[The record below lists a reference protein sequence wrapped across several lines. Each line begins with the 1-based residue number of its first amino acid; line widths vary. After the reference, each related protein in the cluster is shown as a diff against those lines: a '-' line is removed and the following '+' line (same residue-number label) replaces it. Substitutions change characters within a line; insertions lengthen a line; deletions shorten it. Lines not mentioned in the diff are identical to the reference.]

1 LQILSPVF
9 YLTVKEIKS
18 IIAAYDKIDQ
28 ATTNAALATVVRVEG
43 SSYRRTGA
51 RMLVMD
57 NGEWVGGISG
67 GCLEGD
73 ALKRARLAIAKSS
86 ATLITYDTTE
96 GDDYQIGVGLGCNGI
111 IDVLF
116 TPLDFGDKNNPVEI
130 LKTCVRASRQTH
142 VLITITNLKGDWD
155 KVKTGEVINYTGEKC
170 LSVFGNELVEK
181 QLVSI
186 IAMQLGK
193 GRSAPKKIEVVDGR
207 KLELFIEILPPEIN
221 VVIMGYQYDVYPL
234 GRLIKEIGWRVTI
247 VANPQKLNVS
257 ITAIVDAVV
266 APEKFPGLHV
276 DEHTVILL
284 MSHDFKTDKKNL
296 VTALATNT
304 IYIGMLGP
312 KDRSQKIWAELEA
325 EGLVIS
331 TMDTD
336 RIYAPM
342 GLDIGAV
349 TPEEIALSLLA
360 EVRAVF
366 SSRKG
371 GCLRLRTASIHERN

>member
-1 LQILSPVF
+1 M
-9 YLTVKEIKS
+9 KEIKS
-18 IIAAYDKIDQ
+18 IIAAYDKIDR
-28 ATTNAALATVVRVEG
+28 ATTRAALATVVRVEG

-73 ALKRARLAIAKSS
+73 ALKRARVAIAKLT

-116 TPLDFGDKNNPVEI
+116 TPLDFSDKDNPVEI
-130 LKTCVRASRQTH
+130 LKSCISAARQTH
-142 VLITITNLKGDWD
+142 VLITITHLKGNW
-155 KVKTGEVINYTGEKC
+155 KKIAIGEVIHYTEEKK
-170 LSVFGNELVEK
+170 LAVFENELVEK
-181 QLVSI
+181 QLAGCVINQSTES
-186 IAMQLGK
+186 K
-193 GRSAPKKIEVVDGR
+193 SAPHNMLLQDGR
-207 KLELFIEILPPEIN
+207 RVEVFIEILPPEIH

-247 VANPQKLNVS
+247 VANPQKLNSS
-257 ITAIVDAVV
+257 IAAFADVVV
-266 APEKFPGLHV
+266 APEKFSSLHI
-276 DEHTVILL
+276 DEYTVILL

-304 IYIGMLGP
+304 NYIGMLGP

-325 EGLVIS
+325 EGFIIS
-331 TMDTD
+331 TTNAD
-336 RIYAPM
+336 RVYAPM

-349 TPEEIALSLLA
+349 TPEEIALSSLA
-360 EVRAVF
+360 EIRAVF
-366 SSRKG
+366 SERAG
-371 GCLRLRTASIHERN
+371 GYLRLRSASMHERN

>member
-1 LQILSPVF
+1 M
-9 YLTVKEIKS
+9 KEIKS

-28 ATTNAALATVVRVEG
+28 ASTSAALATVVRVEG

-73 ALKRARLAIAKSS
+73 ALKRARVAISKSV

-116 TPLDFGDKNNPVEI
+116 TPLDFSDKNNPVEI
-130 LKTCVRASRQTH
+130 LKTCVKAGRQTH

-155 KVKTGEVINYTGEKC
+155 AITTGEVINYSGEKS
-170 LSVFGNELVEK
+170 LVAFENELVEN
-181 QLVSI
+181 QLASV
-186 IAMQLGK
+186 IAILLSEGK
-193 GRSAPKKIEVVDGR
+193 SAPKKIEATDGR
-207 KLELFIEILPPEIN
+207 MIEVFIEILPPEIN

-247 VANPQKLNVS
+247 VANPQKINTGIAA
-257 ITAIVDAVV
+257 ITDAVV
-266 APEKFPGLHV
+266 ATEKFSSLHI

-296 VTALATNT
+296 VTALTTNT

-312 KDRSQKIWAELEA
+312 KDRSQKIWAELEE
-325 EGLVIS
+325 EGFVIS
-331 TMDTD
+331 PQDGN

-342 GLDIGAV
+342 GLDIGAI

-371 GCLRLRTASIHERN
+371 GCLRLRAASIHERN